1 MNWERFG
8 IKIEK
13 QLHTTPLISFS
24 IPLLAILL
32 ALLIEGVF
40 LFISGYNPFGVYGV
54 LFKGAFGTWY
64 GLSESIVTAIPLI
77 LTGLGVS
84 IAFRMVLWNIGG
96 EGQLYMGA
104 FAASWVALSYP
115 DAPAYILQPAMFM
128 AGFIGGALWGLLPAI
143 PRALKGVNETLTT
156 LMLNYVAI
164 FWVGYLVYGPWRDP
178 QSYNFP
184 ITPDF
189 SQSAILPHLG
199 NTRIHA
205 GILIALGLVVVVYFV
220 MQHTVWGYEIRVA
233 GESRRAADYAGINV
247 VRNIL
252 LVMMISGG
260 LCGLAGY
267 CEVAGIFRKLQHT
280 ISPGYGYTAIIIA
293 WLAKLNPWAIVVVAF
308 LFGGLISGGYTMQ
321 AAGLPSTTVTMLQGV
336 ILFFVLGGEILTR
349 YRIRFIRKDG
359 AKA

>member
-13 QLHTTPLISFS
+13 QLHTTPLVSFS

-32 ALLIEGVF
+32 ARLVEGVF

-128 AGFIGGALWGLLPAI
+128 AGFTGGALWGLIPAI

-189 SQSAILPHLG
+189 SQNAILPHLG

-205 GILIALGLVVVVYFV
+205 GILIALGLVVIVYFV
-220 MQHTVWGYEIRVA
+220 IQHTVWGYEIRVA

-252 LVMMISGG
+252 LVMLISGG

>member
-1 MNWERFG
+1 MAAISTSCVAMIIVLPSLWRFSKISKRSSWPEGGSHRMNWERFG

-13 QLHTTPLISFS
+13 QLHTTPLVSFS

-32 ALLIEGVF
+32 ALLVEGVF

-128 AGFIGGALWGLLPAI
+128 AGFTGGALWGLIPAI

-164 FWVGYLVYGPWRDP
+164 FRSIAENNQLGTAQAVLVRGSFRGLLDH
-178 QSYNFP
+178 
-184 ITPDF
+184 F
-189 SQSAILPHLG
+189 SHL
-199 NTRIHA
+199 
-205 GILIALGLVVVVYFV
+205 
-220 MQHTVWGYEIRVA
+220 
-233 GESRRAADYAGINV
+233 INSFHV
-247 VRNIL
+247 D
-252 LVMMISGG
+252 
-260 LCGLAGY
+260 A
-267 CEVAGIFRKLQHT
+267 
-280 ISPGYGYTAIIIA
+280 
-293 WLAKLNPWAIVVVAF
+293 
-308 LFGGLISGGYTMQ
+308 
-321 AAGLPSTTVTMLQGV
+321 
-336 ILFFVLGGEILTR
+336 
-349 YRIRFIRKDG
+349 
-359 AKA
+359 